1 MALLEI
7 LKHPDPRLRKK
18 SVPVTVVDDEVRR
31 LVDDMFETMYSAPG
45 IGLASI
51 QINDPRSIVVIDISE
66 EKNQPLCLI
75 NPTITNSSGESVH
88 EEGCL
93 SLPGIYENVV
103 RAEEVTI
110 QALDR
115 DGSPLKIE
123 ADGVLAICIQ
133 HELEHLEG
141 KLFVDHLSRLKQQRI
156 RKKLEKLRKETM

>member
-18 SVPVTVVDDEVRR
+18 SVPVTIVDDEVRR